1 MSRCFFKSRNPS
13 GANLNALGCYLLISL
28 FFVIAT
34 MIEFAVVLVIKR
46 RLEWIPKNTTR
57 QGFDLT
63 ANQRWRNRFSGIRNR
78 KLLPINTMESH
89 SNNYYNASLDI
100 SIMKPNKHQL
110 IGSNWMISSVTEA
123 IDFVSF
129 ITFSVSYLLF
139 HCVYYA
145 TYM

>member
-1 MSRCFFKSRNPS
+1 MFFKSRNPS

-46 RLEWIPKNTTR
+46 RLEWIPKNTMT

-63 ANQRWRNRFSGIRNR
+63 TNQRRLSRLSGIRNR
-78 KLLPINTMESH
+78 KLIPTNTIESH
-89 SNNYYNASLDI
+89 SKNYYNASLEM

-129 ITFSVSYLLF
+129 VTFSASYLLF
-139 HCVYYA
+139 NYVYYA